1 MQRNTVFYD
10 EVKNEL
16 KTGDLILFH
25 GLLLSSQLNEVITR
39 SRWSHVGMVVR
50 PEDIGITRSDRLL
63 LWESNILLNL
73 PDVELKESK
82 VGPML
87 VDLEKR
93 LITDVEDKKDN
104 RFQIRYN
111 GCEITED
118 MLEKLKTFVGKVH
131 MDTFPE
137 SEFNLSKEFFEARVL
152 HKEIINDSYFCSEL
166 IADTFIH
173 MGLLTRRYAPNSY
186 APKDFS
192 SDNVLPFIKK
202 GQLIDGPLI
211 DVVGQ

>member
-1 MQRNTVFYD
+1 MDRNTVFYD
-10 EVKNEL
+10 EVKDEL

-25 GLLLSSQLNEVITR
+25 GLLLSSQLNEIITR
-39 SRWSHVGMVVR
+39 SQWSHVGMVVR
-50 PEDIGITRSDRLL
+50 PEDIGITKSDRLL
-63 LWESNILLNL
+63 LWESNILVNL

-87 VDLEKR
+87 VDLEAR

-104 RFQIRYN
+104 RFKIRYN
-111 GCEITED
+111 GCEITEE

-131 MDTFPE
+131 MDNFPE
-137 SEFNLSKEFFEARVL
+137 SEFNLSKEFFEARIL
-152 HKEIINDSYFCSEL
+152 NEEITNDSYFCSEL
-166 IADTFIH
+166 IADTFIN

-186 APKDFS
+186 MPKDFS
-192 SDNVLPFIKK
+192 SDTVLPFIKK